1 MILTFLYTA
10 KQGLSN
16 ASKQQRVVTGNVR
29 EKPAP
34 CFRYLCRKTK
44 PLPII
49 EYVAYEDH
57 KYFTD
62 GSSNQVLV
70 LRVKILYDFY
80 WKNAEL
86 LTLRLFW

>member
-1 MILTFLYTA
+1 MIFTFLYAA
-10 KQGLSN
+10 KQGFAN

-34 CFRYLCRKTK
+34 CFGYLCRKTK

-49 EYVAYEDH
+49 EYVTYEDH

-86 LTLRLFW
+86 LTLRLF